1 MEMLSYLT
9 GNETREDISLNDEE
23 NKNISIETT
32 YSKIAMNLRNDPR
45 GKTKAPVKGIMLA
58 SVVMLG
64 CIIAVKVSAK
74 KKQ

>member
-9 GNETREDISLNDEE
+9 GKESQEDISLNDEE

-32 YSKIAMNLRNDPR
+32 YGAISMNLQNDQPV
-45 GKTKAPVKGIMLA
+45 KTKSSVEGIMLA
-58 SVVMLG
+58 SVVMLS